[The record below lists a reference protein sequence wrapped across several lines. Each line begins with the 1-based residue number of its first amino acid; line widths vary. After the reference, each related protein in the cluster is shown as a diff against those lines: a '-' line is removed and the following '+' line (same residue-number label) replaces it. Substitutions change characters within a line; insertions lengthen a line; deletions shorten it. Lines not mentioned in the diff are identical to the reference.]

1 VADESFHA
9 LESATMQSSI
19 TSLHPQRNITVV
31 PRVQIYEFY
40 FSSKNSR
47 ILTSLGMRLAVS
59 VTAAVYSVKRL
70 K

>member
-1 VADESFHA
+1 
-9 LESATMQSSI
+9 MQSSI